1 MTLLEPC
8 LIPCQRGAVSED
20 KSPSNSIEDLADSE
34 GGDLESAM
42 KEAIDAVEAREAPV
56 EAAKPS
62 ISDAIIESMIV
73 AKKELEE
80 GLEQTKK
87 ECEHLRAKWL
97 RSVADIENYKKRAAR
112 EREDTV
118 KYGNERLLKD
128 FLPIIDDLEL
138 GLEAAERV
146 DDKEK
151 AADQLTDGVR
161 MVVKKFIGQL
171 GKHGVSTFDSKGET
185 FDPNLHEA
193 VQQVN
198 SDTDAGRVSQQLQRG
213 FKLQERLLRP
223 AMVVVSLGPAK
234 ES

>member
-1 MTLLEPC
+1 M
-8 LIPCQRGAVSED
+8 SED

-42 KEAIDAVEAREAPV
+42 KEAIDAVEAREAP
-56 EAAKPS
+56 AKDASKPS
-62 ISDAIIESMIV
+62 ASDAIMEAMIA

-112 EREDTV
+112 ERQDTV

-138 GLEAAERV
+138 GLSAAERV

-161 MVVKKFIGQL
+161 MVVKKFIAQL
-171 GKHGVSTFDSKGET
+171 EKHGVTTFDAEGEV

-198 SDTDAGRVSQQLQRG
+198 ADMDAGKVSQQLQRG

-223 AMVVVSLGPAK
+223 SMVVVSLGPAK